1 MSSDQECKITMAG
14 MLRVNSIQELSIWR
28 EIESVIWYVKDVRN
42 PKTEQQKD
50 KCLGG
55 LSG

>member
-1 MSSDQECKITMAG
+1 MAG
-14 MLRVNSIQELSIWR
+14 MLRVNSIQELSIRR
-28 EIESVIWYVKDVRN
+28 EIESVIWYLKDVRN

>member
-1 MSSDQECKITMAG
+1 
-14 MLRVNSIQELSIWR
+14 MLRVNSIQELSIRR
-28 EIESVIWYVKDVRN
+28 EIESMIWDLKDVRN

-50 KCLGG
+50 KCLDG